1 MRLDYLKIGSA
12 KDSPTHQFK
21 NLKDVCIDFDENESI
36 TVVIGWNGTGKSNVL
51 EALAIIFR
59 DLILKTKEPAFAY
72 ELKYEIGSGIK
83 KKYVTIKADPDLE
96 KNKYDFTYLP
106 FQTVLEP
113 LDKEFNNLKL
123 AQVRQFELFET
134 EIQIQGRQPDLFDV
148 QSIKQNVSDQK
159 SESLHPINIS
169 FNKFTSDESEF
180 LPKFVFSYY
189 SGLSTRMKEIFD
201 PYTEKFDKKLRN
213 GKTPEE
219 VGFKSMFYALP
230 IHSQFVLLAFL
241 FKQDKTI
248 KLFLENQLGID
259 AESGI
264 ESILFELRQPSWTNK
279 NNDGDPRIWD
289 AKGVVKEF
297 LSELYNLSLAP
308 IKFKRKSKS
317 SLWNKKTREY
327 QYLFLKDMASFQ
339 KLIEYK
345 EPRILF
351 RDLESTYIS
360 ELIEAVHIR
369 VKLKKNNDTV
379 TFKELSEGEQQL
391 LTVLGLLR
399 FTNEEES
406 LYLLDEPDTHL
417 NPKWSVEY
425 LKYLQDFMKNESNGL
440 RTNSHIVLTT
450 HNPIAIAELKKE
462 QIQILRRNTDKAIE
476 ANEPDF
482 DPRGMGYAG
491 IITSDMFGLNSS
503 LDTYTQ
509 RLLKRKQLFTVK
521 KIPLTNTERL
531 ELRQINKELEDLG
544 FRFSM
549 RDTQYERYLKALHEY
564 EKNRLE
570 KHSQPV
576 NDMSRQ
582 LKIAEEII
590 QTILD
595 QNNEDQS

>member
-12 KDSPTHQFK
+12 KDSPSHQFK
-21 NLKDVCIDFDENESI
+21 NLKDVCIDFDQKEWI

-59 DLILKTKEPAFAY
+59 DLIQKERIPAFAY
-72 ELKYEIGSGIK
+72 ELKYEIGSGIN
-83 KKYVTIKADPDLE
+83 KKYVTIQADPDLE
-96 KNKYDFTYLP
+96 KDKFVFSYTL
-106 FQTVLEP
+106 FQTILEP
-113 LDKEFNNLKL
+113 LDNEQSCVNLVELK
-123 AQVRQFELFET
+123 QSDLFEA
-134 EIQIQGRQPDLFDV
+134 EHKPNIDPKE
-148 QSIKQNVSDQK
+148 QSTDFPKPISVS
-159 SESLHPINIS
+159 
-169 FNKFTSDESEF
+169 FAKFTAGNSEF
-180 LPKFVFSYY
+180 LPRFVFSYY
-189 SGLSTRMKEIFD
+189 SGLSTRMQDIFT
-201 PYTEKFDKKLRN
+201 PYIEQYDKKLRG
-213 GKTPEE
+213 GKTSEE
-219 VGFKSMFYALP
+219 VGFKRMFYALP

-241 FKQDKTI
+241 FKQDETI
-248 KLFLENQLGID
+248 KSFLENQLGIN

-279 NNDGDPRIWD
+279 NDDGDPRLWD
-289 AKGVVKEF
+289 AKGVVREF
-297 LSELYNLSLAP
+297 LSELYDLSLAP
-308 IKFKRKSKS
+308 IKLTKSSKS

-339 KLIEYK
+339 RLMEHK
-345 EPRILF
+345 ESRILF
-351 RDLESTYIS
+351 RDLESTYVS

-369 VKLKKNNDTV
+369 VKLKKNNGTV

-425 LKYLQDFMKNESNGL
+425 LKYLKAFMKSEANGS
-440 RTNSHIVLTT
+440 RTNSHILLTT

-462 QIQILRRNTDKAIE
+462 QIQILHRNLDQSINAK
-476 ANEPDF
+476 EPDI

-509 RLLKRKQLFTVK
+509 KLLERKNMFTVK
-521 KIPLTNTERL
+521 ETPLTDDERN
-531 ELRQINKELEDLG
+531 ELMQINNELEDLG

-549 RDTQYERYLKALHEY
+549 RDAQYEQYLKALHNH
-564 EKNRLE
+564 EKNKLDQE
-570 KHSQPV
+570 NPSYS
-576 NDMSRQ
+576 DTSEQ

-590 QTILD
+590 HTILK

>member
-12 KDSPTHQFK
+12 KNSPTHQFK
-21 NLKDVCIDFDENESI
+21 NLKGVCINFDENESI

-59 DLILKTKEPAFAY
+59 DLILKIKEPAFAY

-113 LDKEFNNLKL
+113 LNQKNLPL
-123 AQVRQFELFET
+123 NLLQARQADLFET
-134 EIQIQGRQPDLFDV
+134 ENIRQQDLFEKGIILRD
-148 QSIKQNVSDQK
+148 ITDQNA
-159 SESLHPINIS
+159 LPLIPINVP
-169 FNKFTSDESEF
+169 FTKFTSDDSEF

-189 SGLSTRMKEIFD
+189 SGLSLRMQEIFM
-201 PYTEKFDKKLRN
+201 PYIEQYDKKLRS
-213 GKTPEE
+213 GKTSEE
-219 VGFKSMFYALP
+219 VGFKRMFYALP

-241 FKQDKTI
+241 FKQDETI
-248 KLFLENQLGID
+248 KSFLENQLGID
-259 AESGI
+259 AESGV

-279 NNDGDPRIWD
+279 NDDGDPRIWD
-289 AKGVVKEF
+289 AKGVVKDF

-308 IKFKRKSKS
+308 IRLTKSSKN

-327 QYLFLKDMASFQ
+327 QYLFLKDMETFQ
-339 KLIEYK
+339 TLMQQK

-351 RDLESTYIS
+351 RDLESTYVS

-369 VKLKKNNDTV
+369 VKLKKNNGTV

-425 LKYLQDFMKNESNGL
+425 LKYLENFMKNESNGL

-462 QIQILRRNTDKAIE
+462 QIQILRRNEDKAIE
-476 ANEPDF
+476 ANKPDL

-503 LDTYTQ
+503 LDTYT
-509 RLLKRKQLFTVK
+509 RKLLERKQIFMVK
-521 KIPLTNTERL
+521 ETLLTDNERI
-531 ELRQINKELEDLG
+531 ELIQINNELEDLG

-549 RDTQYERYLKALHEY
+549 RDPQYERYLKAVHEY
-564 EKNRLE
+564 EKNKLKNHNISNE
-570 KHSQPV
+570 NTSE
-576 NDMSRQ
+576 Q

-590 QTILD
+590 QKLFKE
-595 QNNEDQS
+595 NNED

>member
-21 NLKDVCIDFDENESI
+21 NLKDVCIDFDEHQSI

-59 DLILKTKEPAFAY
+59 DLIRKEKMPAFAF
-72 ELKYEIGSGIK
+72 ELKYEIGSGIN
-83 KKYVTIKADPDLE
+83 KKYVTIQADPDLE
-96 KNKYDFTYLP
+96 KEQYIFSYIPL
-106 FQTVLEP
+106 QTVLEP
-113 LDKEFNNLKL
+113 LSPNQSPINL
-123 AQVRQFELFET
+123 VELK
-134 EIQIQGRQPDLFDV
+134 QPDLFSEKVIPNADNQNEPSEV
-148 QSIKQNVSDQK
+148 PKPINVS
-159 SESLHPINIS
+159 
-169 FNKFTSDESEF
+169 FAKFTAENSEF

-189 SGLSTRMKEIFD
+189 SGLSTRMQDIFT
-201 PYTEKFDKKLRN
+201 PYIEQYDKKLRS
-213 GKTPEE
+213 GKTSEE
-219 VGFKSMFYALP
+219 VGFKRMFYALP

-241 FKQDKTI
+241 FKQDETI
-248 KLFLENQLGID
+248 KSFLENQLGID

-279 NNDGDPRIWD
+279 NEDGDPRLWD

-297 LSELYNLSLAP
+297 LSELYDISLAP
-308 IKFKRKSKS
+308 IKITKSSKS

-327 QYLFLKDMASFQ
+327 QYIFLKDMPSFQ
-339 KLIEYK
+339 KLMEHK

-351 RDLESTYIS
+351 RDLESTYVS

-369 VKLKKNNDTV
+369 VKLKKNNGTV

-425 LKYLQDFMKNESNGL
+425 LNYLKDFMKSEVNGL

-462 QIQILRRNTDKAIE
+462 QIQILHRDEDKQIYAT
-476 ANEPDF
+476 EPDL
-482 DPRGMGYAG
+482 DPKGMGYAG
-491 IITSDMFGLNSS
+491 IITSDMFGLGSS
-503 LDTYTQ
+503 LDNE
-509 RLLKRKQLFTVK
+509 
-521 KIPLTNTERL
+521 TNAKLL
-531 ELRQINKELEDLG
+531 ELNFLSSKENQTQED
-544 FRFSM
+544 
-549 RDTQYERYLKALHEY
+549 K
-564 EKNRLE
+564 
-570 KHSQPV
+570 
-576 NDMSRQ
+576 
-582 LKIAEEII
+582 LKIQKLRDDIANLDFNFHANDKLFQEYMRARFDLIQGNSYDQKEVRLIEKPII
-590 QTILD
+590 T
-595 QNNEDQS
+595 NETKQEALLTLIQSLIK

>member
-12 KDSPTHQFK
+12 KNSPTHQFK
-21 NLKDVCIDFDENESI
+21 NLKNVCIDFNEHQSI

-59 DLILKTKEPAFAY
+59 DLIQPSKDKTPAFAY
-72 ELKYEIGSGIK
+72 EIKYEIGSGIN
-83 KKYVTIKADPDLE
+83 KKYVTIQADPDLE
-96 KNKYDFTYLP
+96 KDKFIFSYIP
-106 FQTVLEP
+106 FQPILEP
-113 LDKEFNNLKL
+113 LDKEKSSVSLVELKQSDFFQEDNHL
-123 AQVRQFELFET
+123 NVKVEERSTET
-134 EIQIQGRQPDLFDV
+134 PKPII
-148 QSIKQNVSDQK
+148 VSF
-159 SESLHPINIS
+159 S
-169 FNKFTSDESEF
+169 KFTADNSEF
-180 LPKFVFSYY
+180 LPRFVFSYY
-189 SGLSTRMKEIFD
+189 SGLSTRMHNIFI
-201 PYTEKFDKKLRN
+201 PYIEKYDKKLR
-213 GKTPEE
+213 GAKPSEE
-219 VGFKSMFYALP
+219 VGFKRMFYALP

-241 FKQDKTI
+241 FKQDETI
-248 KLFLENQLGID
+248 KSFLENQLGID

-279 NNDGDPRIWD
+279 NDDGDSRLWD
-289 AKGVVKEF
+289 SKGVVKEF

-327 QYLFLKDMASFQ
+327 QYLFLKDMTSFQ
-339 KLIEYK
+339 RLIEHK
-345 EPRILF
+345 EPRTLF

-450 HNPIAIAELKKE
+450 HNPIAIAELQKE
-462 QIQILRRNTDKAIE
+462 QIQILHRDEDKQIYAT
-476 ANEPDF
+476 EPDLH
-482 DPRGMGYAG
+482 PKGMGYAG
-491 IITSDMFGLNSS
+491 IITSDMFGLGSS
-503 LDTYTQ
+503 LDKQTNELLIEYQKLVITPRADKTPKDKQ
-509 RLLKRKQLFTVK
+509 RQ
-521 KIPLTNTERL
+521 
-531 ELRQINKELEDLG
+531 QDL
-544 FRFSM
+544 SK
-549 RDTQYERYLKALHEY
+549 Y
-564 EKNRLE
+564 LE
-570 KHSQPV
+570 KLDF
-576 NDMSRQ
+576 NFDFKDR
-582 LKIAEEII
+582 LKQEYMRARFDLMHGTTYADEPIVTDENKQRALEALVESLMK
-590 QTILD
+590 TD
-595 QNNEDQS
+595 E

>member
-21 NLKDVCIDFDENESI
+21 NLKDVFIDFNEHQSI

-59 DLILKTKEPAFAY
+59 NLIQKEKIPAFAY
-72 ELKYEIGSGIK
+72 ELKYEIGSGIN
-83 KKYVTIKADPDLE
+83 KKYVTIQADPDLE
-96 KNKYDFTYLP
+96 KDKFVFSYIP
-106 FQTVLEP
+106 FQAVLEP
-113 LDKEFNNLKL
+113 SAKEQSYVNLVELK
-123 AQVRQFELFET
+123 QSDLFEADHKPNIDPKEQST
-134 EIQIQGRQPDLFDV
+134 DLPKPI
-148 QSIKQNVSDQK
+148 SVS
-159 SESLHPINIS
+159 
-169 FNKFTSDESEF
+169 FTKFTAENSEF

-201 PYTEKFDKKLRN
+201 PYIEKFDKKLRN

-219 VGFKSMFYALP
+219 VGFKHMFYALP

-241 FKQDKTI
+241 FKQDEII
-248 KLFLENQLGID
+248 KSFLENQLGID

-279 NNDGDPRIWD
+279 NDDGDPRLWD
-289 AKGVVKEF
+289 AKGVVREF
-297 LSELYNLSLAP
+297 LSELYDLSLAP
-308 IKFKRKSKS
+308 IKFTKSSKS

-327 QYLFLKDMASFQ
+327 QYLFLKDMTSFQ
-339 KLIEYK
+339 RLMEHK
-345 EPRILF
+345 EAQILF
-351 RDLESTYIS
+351 RDLESTYVS

-369 VKLKKNNDTV
+369 VKLKKNLDAV

-399 FTNEEES
+399 FTNEDES

-425 LKYLQDFMKNESNGL
+425 LKYLEDFMKNESSGV

-450 HNPIAIAELKKE
+450 HNPIAIAELKKQ
-462 QIQILRRNTDKAIE
+462 QIQILHRDLDQSIKSK
-476 ANEPDF
+476 EPDI

-509 RLLKRKQLFTVK
+509 KLLERKNIFTVK
-521 KIPLTNTERL
+521 ETPLTDDERTEL
-531 ELRQINKELEDLG
+531 MQINNELEDLG

-549 RDTQYERYLKALHEY
+549 RDSQYERYLKALHNH
-564 EKNRLE
+564 EKNKLQQDN
-570 KHSQPV
+570 QPYS
-576 NDMSRQ
+576 DTSEQ

-590 QTILD
+590 QAILN
-595 QNNEDQS
+595 QNNEDQT

>member
-21 NLKDVCIDFDENESI
+21 NLKNVCIDFDEDQSI

-59 DLILKTKEPAFAY
+59 DLIRKEKIPAFAF
-72 ELKYEIGSGIK
+72 ELKYEIGSGLN
-83 KKYVTIKADPDLE
+83 KKYVTIQADPDLE
-96 KNKYDFTYLP
+96 KEQYIFSYIPL
-106 FQTVLEP
+106 QTVLEP
-113 LDKEFNNLKL
+113 LSPNQSPINL
-123 AQVRQFELFET
+123 VELK
-134 EIQIQGRQPDLFDV
+134 QPDLFSEKTISNIESENEASEV
-148 QSIKQNVSDQK
+148 LKPINVS
-159 SESLHPINIS
+159 
-169 FNKFTSDESEF
+169 FAKFTAENSEF

-189 SGLSTRMKEIFD
+189 SGLSTRMQDIFT
-201 PYTEKFDKKLRN
+201 PYIEQYDKKLRS
-213 GKTPEE
+213 GKTSEE
-219 VGFKSMFYALP
+219 VGFKRMFYALP

-241 FKQDKTI
+241 FKQDETI
-248 KLFLENQLGID
+248 KSFLENQLGID

-279 NNDGDPRIWD
+279 NDDGDPRLWD

-297 LSELYNLSLAP
+297 LSELYDISLAP
-308 IKFKRKSKS
+308 IKITKSSKS

-327 QYLFLKDMASFQ
+327 QYLFLKDMSSFQ
-339 KLIEYK
+339 KLMEHK

-351 RDLESTYIS
+351 RDLESTYVS

-369 VKLKKNNDTV
+369 VKLKKNNGTV

-425 LKYLQDFMKNESNGL
+425 LNYLKDFMKSEVNGL

-462 QIQILRRNTDKAIE
+462 QIQILHRDEDKQIYAT
-476 ANEPDF
+476 EPDL
-482 DPRGMGYAG
+482 DPKGMGYAG
-491 IITSDMFGLNSS
+491 IITSDMFGLGSS
-503 LDTYTQ
+503 LDKKTNE
-509 RLLKRKQLFTVK
+509 LLIEYQKLVIKPRIDKTPEDK
-521 KIPLTNTERL
+521 ERQK
-531 ELRQINKELEDLG
+531 ELREYLEKLDFNFDFKDRIKQEFMRARFDLMHGTTYVDEPIVTDENK
-544 FRFSM
+544 
-549 RDTQYERYLKALHEY
+549 QKALDALV
-564 EKNRLE
+564 KSL
-570 KHSQPV
+570 
-576 NDMSRQ
+576 MSS
-582 LKIAEEII
+582 EE
-590 QTILD
+590 
-595 QNNEDQS
+595 

>member
-21 NLKDVCIDFDENESI
+21 NLKDVCIDFDEHQSI

-59 DLILKTKEPAFAY
+59 DLIQKERIPAFAY
-72 ELKYEIGSGIK
+72 ELKYEIGSGIN
-83 KKYVTIKADPDLE
+83 KKYVTVQADPDLE
-96 KNKYDFTYLP
+96 KDKFVFSCTP
-106 FQTVLEP
+106 FQTTLEP
-113 LDKEFNNLKL
+113 LNQDQSCVNLVEL
-123 AQVRQFELFET
+123 TQSDLFEADHKAIIDPI
-134 EIQIQGRQPDLFDV
+134 E
-148 QSIKQNVSDQK
+148 QSSNLPKPISVS
-159 SESLHPINIS
+159 
-169 FNKFTSDESEF
+169 FAKFTADNSEF
-180 LPKFVFSYY
+180 LPRFVFSYY

-201 PYTEKFDKKLRN
+201 PYIEKFDKKLRN
-213 GKTPEE
+213 GKSSEE
-219 VGFKSMFYALP
+219 VGFKRMFYALP

-241 FKQDKTI
+241 FKQDITI
-248 KLFLENQLGID
+248 KSFLENQLGID

-279 NNDGDPRIWD
+279 NDDGDPRLWD

-297 LSELYNLSLAP
+297 LSELYDISLAP
-308 IKFKRKSKS
+308 IKLTKSAKS

-339 KLIEYK
+339 KLMEHK

-351 RDLESTYIS
+351 RDLESTYVS

-369 VKLKKNNDTV
+369 VKLKKNNGTV

-425 LKYLQDFMKNESNGL
+425 LKYLEDFIKNEANGS

-462 QIQILRRNTDKAIE
+462 QIQILHRNLDQSINAK
-476 ANEPDF
+476 EPDI

-509 RLLKRKQLFTVK
+509 KLLERKNMFTVK
-521 KIPLTNTERL
+521 EAPLTDDERN
-531 ELRQINKELEDLG
+531 ELMQINNELEDLG

-549 RDTQYERYLKALHEY
+549 RDAQYEQYLKALHNY
-564 EKNRLE
+564 EKN
-570 KHSQPV
+570 KSQQD
-576 NDMSRQ
+576 NQTYSDTSEQ

-590 QTILD
+590 QNIIR
-595 QNNEDQS
+595 NNTEDQS

>member
-12 KDSPTHQFK
+12 KNSPTHQFK
-21 NLKDVCIDFDENESI
+21 NLKGVCINFDENESI

-59 DLILKTKEPAFAY
+59 DLILKIKEPAFAY

-113 LDKEFNNLKL
+113 LNEKNLPL
-123 AQVRQFELFET
+123 NLLQASQADLFET
-134 EIQIQGRQPDLFDV
+134 ENIRQQDLFEKGIILQD
-148 QSIKQNVSDQK
+148 ITDQNAIP
-159 SESLHPINIS
+159 LIPINVP
-169 FNKFTSDESEF
+169 FTKFTSDDSEF

-189 SGLSTRMKEIFD
+189 SGLSLRMQEIFM
-201 PYTEKFDKKLRN
+201 PYIEQYDKKLRS
-213 GKTPEE
+213 GKTSEE
-219 VGFKSMFYALP
+219 VGFKRMFYALP

-241 FKQDKTI
+241 FKQDETI
-248 KLFLENQLGID
+248 KSFLENQLGID
-259 AESGI
+259 AESGV

-279 NNDGDPRIWD
+279 NDDGDPRIWD
-289 AKGVVKEF
+289 AKGVVKDF

-308 IKFKRKSKS
+308 IRLTKS
-317 SLWNKKTREY
+317 SKNSLWTKKTREY
-327 QYLFLKDMASFQ
+327 QYLFLKDMETFQ
-339 KLIEYK
+339 TLMQQK

-351 RDLESTYIS
+351 RDLESTYVS

-369 VKLKKNNDTV
+369 VKLKKNNGTV

-425 LKYLQDFMKNESNGL
+425 LKYLENFMKNESNGL

-462 QIQILRRNTDKAIE
+462 QIQILRRNADKAID
-476 ANEPDF
+476 ANKPDL

-503 LDTYTQ
+503 LDTYT
-509 RLLKRKQLFTVK
+509 RKLLERKQRFMVK
-521 KIPLTNTERL
+521 ETLLTDSERI
-531 ELRQINKELEDLG
+531 ELVQINNELEDLG

-549 RDTQYERYLKALHEY
+549 RDPQYERYLKAVYEY
-564 EKNRLE
+564 EKKKLKNHNVSNE
-570 KHSQPV
+570 NTSE
-576 NDMSRQ
+576 Q

-590 QTILD
+590 QKLFKE
-595 QNNEDQS
+595 NNED

>member
-1 MRLDYLKIGSA
+1 MRLDYLKIGST

-21 NLKDVCIDFDENESI
+21 NLKNVCIDFNENESI

-59 DLILKTKEPAFAY
+59 DLIQPPKDKTPAFAY
-72 ELKYEIGSGIK
+72 ELKYEIGSGIN

-96 KNKYDFTYLP
+96 INKYEFSYKP
-106 FQTVLEP
+106 YQTVLELLDQSISP
-113 LDKEFNNLKL
+113 LSLG
-123 AQVRQFELFET
+123 QVK
-134 EIQIQGRQPDLFDV
+134 QPDLFESKDSTT
-148 QSIKQNVSDQK
+148 QDISEKNSDLPQ
-159 SESLHPINIS
+159 PVVIS
-169 FNKFTSDESEF
+169 FAKFTAANSEF
-180 LPKFVFSYY
+180 LPKFIFSYY
-189 SGLSTRMKEIFD
+189 SGLSLRMQEIFT
-201 PYTEKFDKKLRN
+201 PYIEQYDKKLRG
-213 GKTPEE
+213 GKTSDE
-219 VGFKSMFYALP
+219 VGFKRMFYALP

-241 FKQDKTI
+241 FKQDETI
-248 KLFLENQLGID
+248 KSFLENQLGID
-259 AESGI
+259 ATSGI

-289 AKGVVKEF
+289 ARGVVKDF
-297 LSELYNLSLAP
+297 LSDLYDISLAP
-308 IKFKRKSKS
+308 IKLTKNVKS
-317 SLWNKKTREY
+317 SLWNKKNREY
-327 QYLFLKDMASFQ
+327 KYLFLKDMEAFH
-339 KLIEYK
+339 KLMENK

-351 RDLESTYIS
+351 RDLESTYVS
-360 ELIEAVHIR
+360 ELIETVHIR

-425 LKYLQDFMKNESNGL
+425 LKYLEDFMKNEGNGL

-462 QIQILRRNTDKAIE
+462 QIQILYRPPNKRIDAKK
-476 ANEPDF
+476 PDL

-509 RLLKRKQLFTVK
+509 NLLEKKQVFTVK
-521 KIPLTNTERL
+521 DIRLTCSERL
-531 ELRQINKELEDLG
+531 ELQKINEELEDLG

-549 RDTQYERYLKALHEY
+549 RDPQYERYLKALHKY
-564 EKNRLE
+564 EKNNHVSSRE
-570 KHSQPV
+570 MTD
-576 NDMSRQ
+576 DMSEQ
-582 LKIAEEII
+582 LEIAEQII
-590 QTILD
+590 KELLQESSEGPSHEMD
-595 QNNEDQS
+595 

>member
-21 NLKDVCIDFDENESI
+21 NLKDVCIDFDEHQSI

-59 DLILKTKEPAFAY
+59 DLIRKEKMPAFAF
-72 ELKYEIGSGIK
+72 ELKYEIGSGIN
-83 KKYVTIKADPDLE
+83 KKYVTIQADPDLE
-96 KNKYDFTYLP
+96 KEQYIFSYIPL
-106 FQTVLEP
+106 QTVLEP
-113 LDKEFNNLKL
+113 LSPNQSPINL
-123 AQVRQFELFET
+123 VELK
-134 EIQIQGRQPDLFDV
+134 QPDLFSEKLIPNADNQNEPSEV
-148 QSIKQNVSDQK
+148 PKPINVS
-159 SESLHPINIS
+159 
-169 FNKFTSDESEF
+169 FAKFTAENSEF

-189 SGLSTRMKEIFD
+189 SGLSTRMQDIFT
-201 PYTEKFDKKLRN
+201 PYIEQYDKKLRS
-213 GKTPEE
+213 GKTSKE
-219 VGFKSMFYALP
+219 VGFKRMFYALP

-241 FKQDKTI
+241 FKQDETI
-248 KLFLENQLGID
+248 KSFLENQLGID

-279 NNDGDPRIWD
+279 NEDGDPRLWD

-297 LSELYNLSLAP
+297 LSELYDISLAP
-308 IKFKRKSKS
+308 IKITKSSKS

-327 QYLFLKDMASFQ
+327 QYIFLKDMPSFQ
-339 KLIEYK
+339 KLMEHK

-351 RDLESTYIS
+351 RDLESTYVS

-369 VKLKKNNDTV
+369 VKLKKNNGTV

-425 LKYLQDFMKNESNGL
+425 LNYLKDFMKSEVNGL

-462 QIQILRRNTDKAIE
+462 QIQILHRDEDKQIYAT
-476 ANEPDF
+476 EPDL
-482 DPRGMGYAG
+482 DPKGMGYAG
-491 IITSDMFGLNSS
+491 IITSDMFGLGSS
-503 LDTYTQ
+503 LDNE
-509 RLLKRKQLFTVK
+509 
-521 KIPLTNTERL
+521 TNAKLL
-531 ELRQINKELEDLG
+531 ELNFLSSKENQTQED
-544 FRFSM
+544 
-549 RDTQYERYLKALHEY
+549 K
-564 EKNRLE
+564 
-570 KHSQPV
+570 
-576 NDMSRQ
+576 
-582 LKIAEEII
+582 LKIQKLRDDIANLDFNFHANDKLFQEYMRARFDLIQGNSYDQKEVRLIEKPII
-590 QTILD
+590 T
-595 QNNEDQS
+595 NETKQEALLTLIQSLIK

>member
-12 KDSPTHQFK
+12 KNSPTHQFK
-21 NLKDVCIDFDENESI
+21 NLKGVCINFDENESI

-59 DLILKTKEPAFAY
+59 DLILKIKEPAFAY

-113 LDKEFNNLKL
+113 LNEKNLPL
-123 AQVRQFELFET
+123 NLLQASQADLFET
-134 EIQIQGRQPDLFDV
+134 ENIRQQDLFEKGIILQD
-148 QSIKQNVSDQK
+148 ITDQNAIP
-159 SESLHPINIS
+159 LIPINVP
-169 FNKFTSDESEF
+169 FTKFTSDDSEF

-189 SGLSTRMKEIFD
+189 SGLSLRMQEIFM
-201 PYTEKFDKKLRN
+201 PYIEQYDKKLRS
-213 GKTPEE
+213 GKTSEE
-219 VGFKSMFYALP
+219 VGFKRMFYALP

-241 FKQDKTI
+241 FKQDETI
-248 KLFLENQLGID
+248 KSFLENQLGID
-259 AESGI
+259 AESGV

-279 NNDGDPRIWD
+279 NDDGDPRIWD
-289 AKGVVKEF
+289 AKGVVKDF

-308 IKFKRKSKS
+308 IRLTKS
-317 SLWNKKTREY
+317 SKNSLWTKKTREY
-327 QYLFLKDMASFQ
+327 QYLFLKDMETFQ
-339 KLIEYK
+339 TLMQQK

-351 RDLESTYIS
+351 RDLESTYVS

-369 VKLKKNNDTV
+369 VKLKKNNGTV

-425 LKYLQDFMKNESNGL
+425 LKYLENFMKNESNGL

-462 QIQILRRNTDKAIE
+462 QIQILRRNADKAIE
-476 ANEPDF
+476 ANKPDL

-503 LDTYTQ
+503 LDTYT
-509 RLLKRKQLFTVK
+509 RKLLERKQRFMVK
-521 KIPLTNTERL
+521 ETLLTDSERI
-531 ELRQINKELEDLG
+531 ELVQINNELEDLG

-549 RDTQYERYLKALHEY
+549 RDPQYERYLKAVYEY
-564 EKNRLE
+564 EKKKLKNHNVSNE
-570 KHSQPV
+570 NTSE
-576 NDMSRQ
+576 Q

-590 QTILD
+590 QKLFKE
-595 QNNEDQS
+595 NNED

>member
-21 NLKDVCIDFDENESI
+21 NLKDVCIDFNEHESI

-59 DLILKTKEPAFAY
+59 DLIQKEKTPAFAF
-72 ELKYEIGSGIK
+72 ELKYDIGLGIN
-83 KKYVTIKADPDLE
+83 KKYVTIQADPDFE
-96 KNKYDFTYLP
+96 KDKYIFSYVP
-106 FQTVLEP
+106 SQPVLEP
-113 LDKEFNNLKL
+113 LSQDQSPTNL
-123 AQVRQFELFET
+123 VELK
-134 EIQIQGRQPDLFDV
+134 QPDLFQEKTIPD
-148 QSIKQNVSDQK
+148 
-159 SESLHPINIS
+159 SENKEDNSELAKPRNLS
-169 FNKFTSDESEF
+169 FSKFTAENSEF

-189 SGLSTRMKEIFD
+189 SGLSTRMQDIFT
-201 PYTEKFDKKLRN
+201 PYIEQYDKKLRS
-213 GKTPEE
+213 GKTSEE
-219 VGFKSMFYALP
+219 VGFKRMFYALP

-241 FKQDKTI
+241 FKQDETI
-248 KLFLENQLGID
+248 QSFLENQLGID
-259 AESGI
+259 ADSGI

-279 NNDGDPRIWD
+279 NDDGDPRLWD
-289 AKGVVKEF
+289 AKGVVEEF

-308 IKFKRKSKS
+308 IKFTKSSKS
-317 SLWNKKTREY
+317 SQWNKKTREY
-327 QYLFLKDMASFQ
+327 QYLFLKDMSSFQ
-339 KLIEYK
+339 RLMEHK

-351 RDLESTYIS
+351 RDLESTYVS

-369 VKLKKNNDTV
+369 VKLKKNNSTV

-417 NPKWSVEY
+417 NPKWSVQY
-425 LKYLQDFMKNESNGL
+425 LNYLEAFMKSEANGS

-462 QIQILRRNTDKAIE
+462 QIQILHRNLDQSIKSK
-476 ANEPDF
+476 EPDI

-509 RLLKRKQLFTVK
+509 KLLERKNMFTVK
-521 KIPLTNTERL
+521 DTPLTKAERTEL
-531 ELRQINKELEDLG
+531 MQINNELEDLG

-549 RDTQYERYLKALHEY
+549 RDIQYERYLKALHNHN
-564 EKNRLE
+564 KNKLNLNNQFYSDTSE
-570 KHSQPV
+570 
-576 NDMSRQ
+576 Q

-590 QTILD
+590 HTILR

>member
-21 NLKDVCIDFDENESI
+21 NLKDVCIDFNEDQSI

-59 DLILKTKEPAFAY
+59 DLIRKEKIPAFAF
-72 ELKYEIGSGIK
+72 ELKYEIGSGIN
-83 KKYVTIKADPDLE
+83 KKYVTIQADPDLE
-96 KNKYDFTYLP
+96 KEQYIFSYIPL
-106 FQTVLEP
+106 QTVLEP
-113 LDKEFNNLKL
+113 LSPNQSPINL
-123 AQVRQFELFET
+123 VELK
-134 EIQIQGRQPDLFDV
+134 QPDLFSEKAISNIESENEASEV
-148 QSIKQNVSDQK
+148 IKPINVS
-159 SESLHPINIS
+159 
-169 FNKFTSDESEF
+169 FTKFTAENSEF

-189 SGLSTRMKEIFD
+189 SGLSTRMQDIFT
-201 PYTEKFDKKLRN
+201 PYIEQYDKKLRS
-213 GKTPEE
+213 GKTSEE
-219 VGFKSMFYALP
+219 VGFKRMFYALP

-241 FKQDKTI
+241 FKQDETI
-248 KLFLENQLGID
+248 KSFLENQLGID

-279 NNDGDPRIWD
+279 NDDGDPRLWD

-297 LSELYNLSLAP
+297 LSELYDISLAP
-308 IKFKRKSKS
+308 IKITKSSKS

-327 QYLFLKDMASFQ
+327 QYLFLKDMPSFQ
-339 KLIEYK
+339 KLMEHK

-351 RDLESTYIS
+351 RDLESTYVS

-369 VKLKKNNDTV
+369 VKLKKNNGTV

-425 LKYLQDFMKNESNGL
+425 LNYLKDFMKSEVNGL

-462 QIQILRRNTDKAIE
+462 QIQILHRDEDKQIYAT
-476 ANEPDF
+476 EPDL
-482 DPRGMGYAG
+482 DPKGMGYAG
-491 IITSDMFGLNSS
+491 IITSDMFGLGSS
-503 LDTYTQ
+503 LDKKTNE
-509 RLLKRKQLFTVK
+509 LLIEYQKLVIKPRIDKTPEDK
-521 KIPLTNTERL
+521 ERQK
-531 ELRQINKELEDLG
+531 ELREYLEKLDFNFDFKDRIKQEFMRARFDLMHGTTYVDEPIVTDENK
-544 FRFSM
+544 
-549 RDTQYERYLKALHEY
+549 QKALDALV
-564 EKNRLE
+564 KSL
-570 KHSQPV
+570 
-576 NDMSRQ
+576 MSS
-582 LKIAEEII
+582 EE
-590 QTILD
+590 
-595 QNNEDQS
+595 

>member
-12 KDSPTHQFK
+12 KDSPSHQFK
-21 NLKDVCIDFDENESI
+21 NLKDVCIDFDQKEWI

-59 DLILKTKEPAFAY
+59 DLIQKERIPAFAY
-72 ELKYEIGSGIK
+72 ELKYEIGSGIN
-83 KKYVTIKADPDLE
+83 KKYVTIQADPDLE
-96 KNKYDFTYLP
+96 KDKFVFSYTL
-106 FQTVLEP
+106 FQTILEP
-113 LDKEFNNLKL
+113 LDNEQSCVNLVELK
-123 AQVRQFELFET
+123 QSDLFEA
-134 EIQIQGRQPDLFDV
+134 EHKPNIDPKE
-148 QSIKQNVSDQK
+148 QSTDFPKPISVS
-159 SESLHPINIS
+159 
-169 FNKFTSDESEF
+169 FAKFTAGNSEF
-180 LPKFVFSYY
+180 LPRFVFSYY
-189 SGLSTRMKEIFD
+189 SGLSTRMQDIFT
-201 PYTEKFDKKLRN
+201 PYIEQYDKKLRG
-213 GKTPEE
+213 GKTSEE
-219 VGFKSMFYALP
+219 VGFKRMFYALP

-241 FKQDKTI
+241 FKQDETI
-248 KLFLENQLGID
+248 KSFLENQLGIN
-259 AESGI
+259 AESGV

-279 NNDGDPRIWD
+279 NDDGDPRLWD
-289 AKGVVKEF
+289 AKGVVREF
-297 LSELYNLSLAP
+297 LSELYDLSLAP
-308 IKFKRKSKS
+308 IKLTKSSKS

-339 KLIEYK
+339 RLMEHK
-345 EPRILF
+345 ESRILF
-351 RDLESTYIS
+351 RDLESTYVS

-369 VKLKKNNDTV
+369 VKLKKNNGTV

-425 LKYLQDFMKNESNGL
+425 LKYLEAFMKSEANGS
-440 RTNSHIVLTT
+440 RTNSHILLTT

-462 QIQILRRNTDKAIE
+462 QIQILHRNLDQSINAK
-476 ANEPDF
+476 EPDI

-509 RLLKRKQLFTVK
+509 KLLERKNMFTVK
-521 KIPLTNTERL
+521 ETPLTDDERN
-531 ELRQINKELEDLG
+531 ELMQINNELEDLG

-549 RDTQYERYLKALHEY
+549 RDAQYEQYLKALHNH
-564 EKNRLE
+564 EKN
-570 KHSQPV
+570 KSQQD
-576 NDMSRQ
+576 NQTYSDTSEQ

-590 QTILD
+590 QNILRK
-595 QNNEDQS
+595 NNEDQS

>member
-12 KDSPTHQFK
+12 KNSPTHQFK
-21 NLKDVCIDFDENESI
+21 NLKDVCIDFDEHQSI

-59 DLILKTKEPAFAY
+59 DLIQPPKDKIPAFAY
-72 ELKYEIGSGIK
+72 ELRYEIGSGIT
-83 KKYVTIKADPDLE
+83 KKYVTIQADPDLG
-96 KNKYDFTYLP
+96 KDKYIFSYVP
-106 FQTVLEP
+106 FQPILEP
-113 LDKEFNNLKL
+113 SSIDKSPINL
-123 AQVRQFELFET
+123 VELK
-134 EIQIQGRQPDLFDV
+134 QSDLFSEKTIPNTENKDDDSE
-148 QSIKQNVSDQK
+148 SIKPINVS
-159 SESLHPINIS
+159 
-169 FNKFTSDESEF
+169 FTKFTADNSEF

-189 SGLSTRMKEIFD
+189 SGLSTRMQDIFT
-201 PYTEKFDKKLRN
+201 PYIEQYDKKLRG
-213 GKTPEE
+213 GKTSEE
-219 VGFKSMFYALP
+219 VGFKRMFYALP

-241 FKQDKTI
+241 FKQDETI
-248 KLFLENQLGID
+248 QSFLENQLGID

-279 NNDGDPRIWD
+279 NDDGDPRLWD

-297 LSELYNLSLAP
+297 LSELYDLSLAP
-308 IKFKRKSKS
+308 IKLTKSSKS
-317 SLWNKKTREY
+317 SQWNKKTREY
-327 QYLFLKDMASFQ
+327 QYLFLKDMSSFQ
-339 KLIEYK
+339 KLMEHK

-351 RDLESTYIS
+351 RDLESTYVS

-369 VKLKKNNDTV
+369 VKLKKNNGTV

-425 LKYLQDFMKNESNGL
+425 LKYLEAFMKGETNGS
-440 RTNSHIVLTT
+440 RTNSHVVLTT

-462 QIQILRRNTDKAIE
+462 QIQILHRDLDQSIKSK
-476 ANEPDF
+476 EPDI

-509 RLLKRKQLFTVK
+509 KLLERKNVFTVK
-521 KIPLTNTERL
+521 DTPLTNAERTDL
-531 ELRQINKELEDLG
+531 IQINNELEDLG

-549 RDTQYERYLKALHEY
+549 RDSQYERYLKALHNHG
-564 EKNRLE
+564 KNKLNQN
-570 KHSQPV
+570 SQSYS
-576 NDMSRQ
+576 DTSEQ

-590 QTILD
+590 HTLLK

>member
-21 NLKDVCIDFDENESI
+21 NLKDVCIDFDEDQSI

-59 DLILKTKEPAFAY
+59 DLIRKEKMPAFAF
-72 ELKYEIGSGIK
+72 ELKYEIGSGIN
-83 KKYVTIKADPDLE
+83 KKYVTIQADPDLE
-96 KNKYDFTYLP
+96 KEQYIFSYLP
-106 FQTVLEP
+106 LQTVLEP
-113 LDKEFNNLKL
+113 LSPNQSPINL
-123 AQVRQFELFET
+123 VELK
-134 EIQIQGRQPDLFDV
+134 QPDLFSEKAISNIESENEASEV
-148 QSIKQNVSDQK
+148 PKPINVS
-159 SESLHPINIS
+159 
-169 FNKFTSDESEF
+169 FTKFTAENSEF

-189 SGLSTRMKEIFD
+189 SGLSTRMQDIFT
-201 PYTEKFDKKLRN
+201 PYIEQYDKKLRS
-213 GKTPEE
+213 GKTSEE
-219 VGFKSMFYALP
+219 VGFKRMFYALP

-241 FKQDKTI
+241 FKQDETI
-248 KLFLENQLGID
+248 KSFLENQLGID

-279 NNDGDPRIWD
+279 NDDGDPRLWD

-297 LSELYNLSLAP
+297 LSELYDISLAP
-308 IKFKRKSKS
+308 IKITKSSKS

-327 QYLFLKDMASFQ
+327 QYLFLKDMPSFQ
-339 KLIEYK
+339 KLMEHK

-351 RDLESTYIS
+351 RDLESTYVS

-369 VKLKKNNDTV
+369 VKLKKNNGTV

-425 LKYLQDFMKNESNGL
+425 LNYLEAFMKSEANGL
-440 RTNSHIVLTT
+440 KTNSHIVLTT

-462 QIQILRRNTDKAIE
+462 QIQILHRDLDQSIKAK
-476 ANEPDF
+476 EPDI

-509 RLLKRKQLFTVK
+509 KLLERKNIFAVK
-521 KIPLTNTERL
+521 ETPLTDAERV
-531 ELRQINKELEDLG
+531 ELTKINNELEDLG

-549 RDTQYERYLKALHEY
+549 RDAQYERYLKALHNH
-564 EKNRLE
+564 EKNKLDEENRSYSDTSE
-570 KHSQPV
+570 
-576 NDMSRQ
+576 Q

-590 QTILD
+590 QTLLK

>member
-21 NLKDVCIDFDENESI
+21 NLKDVCIDFDEDQSI

-59 DLILKTKEPAFAY
+59 DLIRKEKIPAFAF
-72 ELKYEIGSGIK
+72 ELKYEIGSGLN
-83 KKYVTIKADPDLE
+83 KKYVTIQADPDLE
-96 KNKYDFTYLP
+96 KEQYIFSYIPL
-106 FQTVLEP
+106 QTVLEP
-113 LDKEFNNLKL
+113 LSPNQSPINL
-123 AQVRQFELFET
+123 VELK
-134 EIQIQGRQPDLFDV
+134 QPDLFSEKTISNIESENEASEV
-148 QSIKQNVSDQK
+148 LKPINVS
-159 SESLHPINIS
+159 
-169 FNKFTSDESEF
+169 FAKFTAENSEF

-189 SGLSTRMKEIFD
+189 SGLSTRMQDIFT
-201 PYTEKFDKKLRN
+201 PYIEQYDKKLRS
-213 GKTPEE
+213 GKTSEE
-219 VGFKSMFYALP
+219 VGFKRMFYALP

-241 FKQDKTI
+241 FKQDETI
-248 KLFLENQLGID
+248 KSFLENQLGID

-279 NNDGDPRIWD
+279 NDDGDPRLWD

-297 LSELYNLSLAP
+297 LSELYDISLAP
-308 IKFKRKSKS
+308 IKITKSSKS

-327 QYLFLKDMASFQ
+327 QYLFLKDMSSFQ
-339 KLIEYK
+339 KLMEHK

-351 RDLESTYIS
+351 RDLESTYVS

-369 VKLKKNNDTV
+369 VKLKKNNGTV

-425 LKYLQDFMKNESNGL
+425 LNYLKDFMKSEVNGL

-462 QIQILRRNTDKAIE
+462 QIQILHRDEDKQIYAT
-476 ANEPDF
+476 EPDL
-482 DPRGMGYAG
+482 DPKGMGYAG
-491 IITSDMFGLNSS
+491 IITSDMFGLGSS
-503 LDTYTQ
+503 LDKKTNE
-509 RLLKRKQLFTVK
+509 LLIEYQKLVIKPRIDKTPEDK
-521 KIPLTNTERL
+521 ERQK
-531 ELRQINKELEDLG
+531 ELREYLEKLDFNFDFKDRIKQEFMRARFDLMHGTTYVDEPIVTDENK
-544 FRFSM
+544 
-549 RDTQYERYLKALHEY
+549 QKALDALV
-564 EKNRLE
+564 KSL
-570 KHSQPV
+570 
-576 NDMSRQ
+576 MSS
-582 LKIAEEII
+582 EE
-590 QTILD
+590 
-595 QNNEDQS
+595 

>member
-51 EALAIIFR
+51 EALATIFK
-59 DLILKTKEPAFAY
+59 DLIQKGKEPAFAY
-72 ELKYEIGSGIK
+72 ELKYEIGSGIN
-83 KKYVTIKADPDLE
+83 KKYVTIKADPDL
-96 KNKYDFTYLP
+96 NTSKYSFLYIP
-106 FQTVLEP
+106 FQPILESV
-113 LDKEFNNLKL
+113 DADTFNSNLVDFK
-123 AQVRQFELFET
+123 
-134 EIQIQGRQPDLFDV
+134 QPDFFEMERILKDT
-148 QSIKQNVSDQK
+148 SKK
-159 SESLHPINIS
+159 TPELPEPISIS
-169 FNKFTSDESEF
+169 FAKFTADDSEF

-189 SGLSTRMKEIFD
+189 SGLSTRMQDIFT
-201 PYTEKFDKKLRN
+201 PYIEQYDKKLRS
-213 GKTPEE
+213 GKTSEE
-219 VGFKSMFYALP
+219 VGFKRMFYALP

-241 FKQDKTI
+241 FKQDETVKS
-248 KLFLENQLGID
+248 FLENQLGID

-264 ESILFELRQPSWTNK
+264 ESILFELSQPSWKNK
-279 NNDGDPRIWD
+279 KEDGDPRIWD

-308 IKFKRKSKS
+308 IKFTKNSKS

-327 QYLFLKDMASFQ
+327 QYLFVKDMNSFQ
-339 KLIEYK
+339 KLMEHK

-351 RDLESTYIS
+351 RDLESTYVS

-369 VKLKKNNDTV
+369 VKLKKNNGTV
-379 TFKELSEGEQQL
+379 TFRELSEGEQQL

-425 LKYLQDFMKNESNGL
+425 LRYLENFMKNENNGL

-450 HNPIAIAELKKE
+450 HNPIAIAELKKQ
-462 QIQILRRNTDKAIE
+462 QIQILRRNGDRSIE
-476 ANEPDF
+476 AKEPAL

-491 IITSDMFGLNSS
+491 VITSDMFGLNSS

-509 RLLKRKQLFTVK
+509 KLLERKQIFTIK
-521 KIPLTNTERL
+521 ETPLTTSERL
-531 ELRQINKELEDLG
+531 ELMQINNELEDLG
-544 FRFSM
+544 FRFVM
-549 RDTQYERYLKALHEY
+549 RDAQYERYLKALHDH
-564 EKNRLE
+564 E
-570 KHSQPV
+570 KHKFKDHNKFYDST
-576 NDMSRQ
+576 SEQ
-582 LKIAEEII
+582 LKIAEEIMLS
-590 QTILD
+590 ILKE
-595 QNNEDQS
+595 NNEDRS